1 MLWVGLALVVIAAVL
16 FLFSRRSTAKVFHIK
31 ATDTSKV
38 GALEKLVSE
47 IAGDMPDGVAT
58 GYKEYVELKGKIA
71 CDEPIRGELSD
82 KLGAIVETE
91 VIRVY
96 ERREERR
103 DPQGNVRT
111 EWRKGEETVSSNRNE
126 SPFWVDDGTGRLRVK
141 TTTKG
146 VDLEKVVERFES
158 ASSVESGFGGHLTL
172 SVGRFQLSVA
182 GGGYDGSSSRT
193 LGYKFI
199 ERALPIGRNVYAI
212 GEAVHLEDEGLV
224 LRAPTEE
231 DKKKPFMISL
241 RTEEE
246 IVRSSEKSATILK
259 VLAIILGA
267 GGVALAVLGLIK
279 R

>member
-1 MLWVGLALVVIAAVL
+1 
-16 FLFSRRSTAKVFHIK
+16 
-31 ATDTSKV
+31 
-38 GALEKLVSE
+38 
-47 IAGDMPDGVAT
+47 MPDGSAT
-58 GYKEYVELKGKIA
+58 ATREYVEVKGKIV

-82 KLGAIVETE
+82 KMAAIVETE
-91 VIRVY
+91 VLRVY

-111 EWRKGEETVSSNRNE
+111 EWRKGEETVSSNRRE
-126 SPFWVDDGTGRLRVK
+126 SPFWIDDGTGRLRVK

-182 GGGYDGSSSRT
+182 GGGYDGASSRT

-199 ERALPIGRNVYAI
+199 ERALPAGKNVYAI
-212 GEAVHLEDEGLV
+212 GEAAHIEDDGLV
-224 LRAPTEE
+224 LRAPTDE
-231 DKKKPFMISL
+231 DKKKPFMVSL

-246 IVRSSEKSATILK
+246 IVRSSEKSALVLRIVGG
-259 VLAIILGA
+259 VLAA
-267 GGVALAVLGLIK
+267 GGAALIVFGIIRK
-279 R
+279 